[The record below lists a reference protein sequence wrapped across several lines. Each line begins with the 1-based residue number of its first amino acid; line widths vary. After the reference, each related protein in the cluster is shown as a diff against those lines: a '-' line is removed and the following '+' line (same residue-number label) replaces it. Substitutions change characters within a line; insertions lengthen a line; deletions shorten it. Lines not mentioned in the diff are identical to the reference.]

1 MLSEYDQEL
10 QELAWYPRQKIE
22 IVKAKL
28 NGLNPVKV
36 VEKELKDSR
45 HDKRQYLKVLL
56 EAVAGPEGCMRYTFL
71 K

>member
-45 HDKRQYLKVLL
+45 HDKR
-56 EAVAGPEGCMRYTFL
+56 
-71 K
+71 